1 MKETCLWRN
10 STVCSEVWGEI
21 LLEEMVGVP
30 ANAYQTVNSFYF

>member
-1 MKETCLWRN
+1 MEKQHCVLGG
-10 STVCSEVWGEI
+10 VGEI